1 MSSGVSMSSAAA
13 QAERTALQADWYRRA
28 HSFKVYLRAS
38 CALAYSPTLYI
49 IGLIGFVVYYYFGNW
64 PIVVLRALLMYAS
77 RVYRQHCDGAKVRV
91 QGCYDI
97 KMSIPFLL

>member
-1 MSSGVSMSSAAA
+1 MSSAAA

-49 IGLIGFVVYYYFGNW
+49 IGLIGFVVYYYFGN
-64 PIVVLRALLMYAS
+64 
-77 RVYRQHCDGAKVRV
+77 
-91 QGCYDI
+91 
-97 KMSIPFLL
+97 